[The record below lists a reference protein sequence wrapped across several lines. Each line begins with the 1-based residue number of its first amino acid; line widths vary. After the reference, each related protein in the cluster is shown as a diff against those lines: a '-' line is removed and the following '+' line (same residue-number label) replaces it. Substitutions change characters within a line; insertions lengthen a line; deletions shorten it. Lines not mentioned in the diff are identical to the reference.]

1 MIPPSSAKHRSHNIY
16 DREKDVTLYEWID
29 DNGTTPIARKTN
41 DDDAKIHF
49 QRALEP
55 IRDWTVHAISK
66 PF

>member
-1 MIPPSSAKHRSHNIY
+1 MIPHSSASHRSRNIY
-16 DREKDVTLYEWID
+16 DREIDVTYYERID
-29 DNGTTPIARKTN
+29 DNGTTPIVRKTK